1 MSQLLTLSKGKLY
14 KTMKWILKLLLRPFS
29 FGTKAGL
36 LSDLFYDV
44 LKDNESEF
52 ILSPIK
58 PKTGEGLLITICE
71 DVDEMIATLDKV
83 NQIKQIQKLNKFFK
97 EAAEAVKTAGAS
109 ADGEDYDSEGFSKEG
124 VEMEIDEE
132 FDKRL
137 NDSKP
142 PKKEDMN

>member
-58 PKTGEGLLITICE
+58 AKTGEGLLITICE

-97 EAAEAVKTAGAS
+97 KAAETMEASS
-109 ADGEDYDSEGFSKEG
+109 ADGEYDSEGFSKEG
-124 VEMEIDEE
+124 VEVELDEE
-132 FDKRL
+132 FDERL
-137 NDSKP
+137 NSRKP